1 MKFRFL
7 VLACLLSCVLV
18 MGGQAGHPVPP
29 GVREAD
35 KLSNPADIPPQV
47 TAKRRP
53 VDATQF
59 QRDAK
64 ELARLAQLIPSE
76 VEQVE
81 NGRLPKDLD
90 GQLKRIEKLSKQ
102 LRREISR

>member
-1 MKFRFL
+1 
-7 VLACLLSCVLV
+7 

-29 GVREAD
+29 GIREAD

-47 TAKRRP
+47 TAKRQPADPARLE
-53 VDATQF
+53 
-59 QRDAK
+59 RDAH
-64 ELARLAQLIPSE
+64 ELASLAQLIPSE
-76 VEQVE
+76 VQQVE
-81 NGRLPKDLD
+81 NGQLPKDLD

>member
-7 VLACLLSCVLV
+7 VLASLLSCVLA
-18 MGGQAGHPVPP
+18 MAGQAGHPVPP

-35 KLSNPADIPPQV
+35 KLPNPADIPPQV

-53 VDATQF
+53 ADPAQL

-64 ELARLAQLIPSE
+64 ELASLAQLIPSE
-76 VEQVE
+76 VQQAE

>member
-1 MKFRFL
+1 MKARS
-7 VLACLLSCVLV
+7 LAFVWVISSALL

-35 KLSNPADIPPQV
+35 KLPNPADVPPQV
-47 TAKRRP
+47 TAKRQAAEP
-53 VDATQF
+53 SQL
-59 QRDAK
+59 QRDAQ

-76 VEQVE
+76 IQQVGS
-81 NGRLPKDLD
+81 GRLPKDLND
-90 GQLKRIEKLSKQ
+90 QLKRIEKLAKQ

>member
-7 VLACLLSCVLV
+7 VLACVLSCALV

-29 GVREAD
+29 GIKEAD
-35 KLSNPADIPPQV
+35 KLTNPADVPPQV

-53 VDATQF
+53 ADPAQL

-64 ELARLAQLIPSE
+64 ELARLAQLILPE

-102 LRREISR
+102 LRREISP